1 MVLLLSQQ
9 GHALSTDRN
18 TLTCFSIEGRQ
29 NRWMRVG
36 SIFLGNRKPPSLSSF
51 QTFTY
56 QKIIMEEKWSLSF
69 DEQSCFLTD
78 SRLEW
83 FFFSLTSK
91 VFCSQP
97 AFACPHHHLLLSLA
111 FKDMRSEANNQKL
124 CCQYQWSVGV
134 SIDIY
139 CYTRH
144 LEERAQSIYLTMVH
158 ILFPMIS
165 LRN

>member
-1 MVLLLSQQ
+1 M
-9 GHALSTDRN
+9 AIARSTDTN
-18 TLTCFSIEGRQ
+18 TLTCFFQSKAVKIAEWESSRLFLLPT
-29 NRWMRVG
+29 
-36 SIFLGNRKPPSLSSF
+36 ILGNRKPPSLSSF
-51 QTFTY
+51 EIFTY

-83 FFFSLTSK
+83 FFFSRWQNFLLPAG
-91 VFCSQP
+91 FCLPLSP
-97 AFACPHHHLLLSLA
+97 LALSLA

-134 SIDIY
+134 SIDNY

-158 ILFPMIS
+158 ILFPMIG
-165 LRN
+165 LWN

>member
-9 GHALSTDRN
+9 GHCSFNWSQYFNVFFNRRPSKSLNESRFDFPGQSKTSISFFLWNFHLSEN
-18 TLTCFSIEGRQ
+18 YHGRKMVPELWWTILLF
-29 NRWMRVG
+29 NWFKAWM
-36 SIFLGNRKPPSLSSF
+36 I
-51 QTFTY
+51 
-56 QKIIMEEKWSLSF
+56 
-69 DEQSCFLTD
+69 
-78 SRLEW
+78 
-83 FFFSLTSK
+83 FFSRTSK

-97 AFACPHHHLLLSLA
+97 AFVCPYHHLLLSLA
-111 FKDMRSEANNQKL
+111 FKDMRSEANYQKL

-144 LEERAQSIYLTMVH
+144 LEERAQSIYLTIIH

-165 LRN
+165 LWN